1 MRLHRARNTLLLVF
15 ATLLALVGCGSK
27 ETPVA
32 AAPPATTSAAETPAA
47 ANPPVANTMSSDEV
61 CALLQPED
69 VGAVLGAT
77 EEPSPRQQ
85 VASSGVAIAACDWR
99 NESAARELALLVIEG
114 TSDESSRKL
123 VESPP
128 GGEVLADL
136 GDAAGV
142 LVKGTHGVKVSAR
155 VGSRMMT
162 LEARGAGIT
171 EDREAVIAAARVAAE
186 RLRGGG

>member
-1 MRLHRARNTLLLVF
+1 MRLHRARNNFFLLS
-15 ATLLALVGCGSK
+15 ATLFALAGCGGK

-47 ANPPVANTMSSDEV
+47 ANPPTMSSDEV

-171 EDREAVIAAARVAAE
+171 EEREAVIAATRAAAE
-186 RLRGGG
+186 RLRGGN